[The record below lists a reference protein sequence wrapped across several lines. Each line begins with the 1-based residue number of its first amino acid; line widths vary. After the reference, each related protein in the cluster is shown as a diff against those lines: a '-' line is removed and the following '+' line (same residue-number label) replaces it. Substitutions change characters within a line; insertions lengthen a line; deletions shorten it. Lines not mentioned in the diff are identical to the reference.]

1 MAKRAVPRPKVLTPS
16 VLPDIPVGTA
26 RGASEAGYHQIEAK
40 LLCPKMFQFKHVRGI
55 VTPSIMTPDYLA
67 VGSLFHA
74 GRARWFSKRFD
85 CSQKT
90 WEAIAE
96 AVATEA
102 QAMDPPCSA
111 KAEAEALK
119 LLHLYVDHW
128 SRRVAPTPLVAEYEV
143 GPASLL
149 EGDAFSFRTARL
161 DDVTEYDV
169 GLCVGEAKTT
179 SVSIQDAINQYTL
192 HGQPLLQVLLWKRAP
207 QGERLH
213 GPVKGVMLDIV
224 KKPDNKGKGAK
235 FARHFLP
242 VTDHA
247 LAWFAKNLAHDVR
260 EAASIEWDTDVRRN
274 TTSCTRQI
282 GRMRVACPYREL
294 CAHGKSATANYTF
307 KNGKSLLT
315 WKPEDGKQVPPWI

>member
-1 MAKRAVPRPKVLTPS
+1 MAKRAAPKAKVLAPE
-16 VLPDIPVGTA
+16 VLPDIPVGAA

-40 LLCPKMFQFKHVRGI
+40 LLCPKMFQFRHVRGI
-55 VTPSIMTPDYLA
+55 VVPSLMTPDYLA
-67 VGSLFHA
+67 IGSLFHA

-85 CSQKT
+85 TSEKT
-90 WEAIAE
+90 WASIAE
-96 AVATEA
+96 AVAIEA
-102 QAMDPPCSA
+102 QAGDPPYSA
-111 KAEAEALK
+111 RAETEALK

-128 SRRVAPTPLVAEYEV
+128 SRRVAPVPLVAEYEV

-169 GLCVGEAKTT
+169 GLCIGEAKTT
-179 SVSIQDAINQYTL
+179 SVSVQDVINTYTL
-192 HGQPLLQVLLWKRAP
+192 HGQTMLQALLWKRST
-207 QGERLH
+207 QGEAKH
-213 GPVKGVMLDIV
+213 GPVKGVMLDII
-224 KKPDNKGKGAK
+224 KKPDAKGQGAK

-242 VTDHA
+242 ITDHA

-260 EAASIEWDTDVRRN
+260 EAASIEWETDVRRN
-274 TTSCTRQI
+274 VTSCTRQI
-282 GRMRVACPYREL
+282 GRMRVPCPYREL

-315 WKPEDGKQVPPWI
+315 WKPQEGQTVPPWI